1 MVQTN
6 SVFKNRP
13 PPPKPLSTF
22 TNKNMKIENLE
33 GSFFCG
39 QRYIH
44 GAKDN
49 ICGPRYIRGAK
60 DNIAKTRMV
69 HTIKIDIKKEN

>member
-49 ICGPRYIRGAK
+49 M
-60 DNIAKTRMV
+60 AKTRMV
-69 HTIKIDIKKEN
+69 RTIKIDIKKEN